1 MIYRVRHETK
11 YEYGRPVDLG
21 AHLLHLRPRAL
32 PWQHVLH
39 ASLKTD
45 PKPARID
52 YGTDCFGN
60 AVAWMFL
67 DAPHPHM
74 QVTLEG
80 LVDVAA
86 SPPPATDAT
95 PPWHEVSQAAFTGGP
110 AAWEAAE
117 FLFESPMVAIVPEA
131 RDYTEKSFPPER
143 RILDALLDLNARI
156 RRDFAFRTDV
166 STVNT
171 PVRQTLAQRAGV
183 CQDFAHLMI
192 AGLRSLG
199 LPARYVSGYIRTYPQ
214 PGKKRRVGADQSH
227 AWVGAWLGPEHG
239 WIDLDPTNG
248 IVIVDEHV
256 VLGWGRDYSDVC
268 PLRGIILG
276 GGHHTVTA
284 RVDLQAVGGV
294 EGAVGGSKE
303 GQGALPPGP
312 PLRTSP

>member
-1 MIYRVRHETK
+1 MIYRVRHETR
-11 YEYGRPVDLG
+11 YDYGRPVDLG
-21 AHLLHLRPRAL
+21 AHLLHLRPRTL

-86 SPPPATDAT
+86 PPPPPADTT
-95 PPWHEVSQAAFTGGP
+95 LKWHEVSASAFTGGP

-117 FLFESPMVAIVPEA
+117 FLFESPMVALVPEA

-143 RILDALLDLNARI
+143 PILEALLDLNTRI

-199 LPARYVSGYIRTYPQ
+199 LPARYVSGYIRTRPP

-227 AWVGAWLGPEHG
+227 AWVGAWLGPDHG

-248 IVIVDEHV
+248 LVIADEHV

-276 GGHHTVTA
+276 GGKHTVTA
-284 RVDLQAVGGV
+284 KVNLLAVG
-294 EGAVGGSKE
+294 EVGGRKE
-303 GQGALPPGP
+303 GQGALPPAP